1 MKTVVYDPKEKIAKW
16 VWERLGEEDSG
27 GSAAVGLERD
37 GELIAGVVFNMYTGA
52 SVSMN
57 VAAVPGKDWLN
68 REFLFRSFAYPF
80 LQLRCYRAT
89 ALVKVNNDVSI
100 KFVEALGYQREGLL
114 RRAHIDG
121 SDMFVYGM
129 LREECRWI
137 KGYV

>member
-1 MKTVVYDPKEKIAKW
+1 MKTVVYGQKEKIAKW
-16 VWERLGEEDSG
+16 VWEQLGEEDSG
-27 GSAAVGLERD
+27 GEAIGLERD

-52 SVSMN
+52 SINMN
-57 VAAVPGKDWLN
+57 VVAVPGKNWLN

-89 ALVKVNNDVSI
+89 ALVKVDNDVSN
-100 KFVEALGYQREGLL
+100 KFVEALGYKREGLL
-114 RRAHIDG
+114 RRAHVDG
-121 SDMFVYGM
+121 SDMFIYGM

>member
-1 MKTVVYDPKEKIAKW
+1 MKTVVYGQKEKISKW
-16 VWERLGEEDSG
+16 VWEQLGEEDSG
-27 GSAAVGLERD
+27 GEAIGLERD

-52 SVSMN
+52 SISMN
-57 VAAVPGKDWLN
+57 VVAAPGKNWLN

-89 ALVKVNNDVSI
+89 ALVKVDNDVST
-100 KFVEALGYQREGLL
+100 KFVEALGYKREGLL
-114 RRAHIDG
+114 RRAHVDG
-121 SDMFVYGM
+121 SDMFIYGM